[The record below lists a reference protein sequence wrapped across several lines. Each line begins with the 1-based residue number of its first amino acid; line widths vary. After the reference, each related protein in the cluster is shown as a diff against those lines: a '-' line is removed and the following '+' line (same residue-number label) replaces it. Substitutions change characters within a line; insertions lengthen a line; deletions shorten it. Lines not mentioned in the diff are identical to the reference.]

1 MSPTPPSTAANYP
14 ALSHPKSQ
22 KYYPF
27 PIPPPLLVCLPFL
40 SDNSV
45 TMTKKVV
52 CFAPTLHK
60 KKPIKRS
67 NKRTRLRTIFRKFF
81 NYIKSDTYMF
91 SPLIS
96 PQSSATFTPDS
107 LGEGFGEPIK
117 KKEKRLVQELD
128 QYLKCD
134 CYMYAPMVLDSA
146 VETTS
151 APTGVRSQSKEN
163 PSIRCNLIGHRS
175 EKTMR
180 DSGNRMDNF
189 REIAC
194 DDCCTPMKRVAI
206 KHALAQ
212 KETVKHVVHQNCRPK
227 SIRGKGL
234 FPKETR
240 KIAVE

>member
-1 MSPTPPSTAANYP
+1 
-14 ALSHPKSQ
+14 
-22 KYYPF
+22 
-27 PIPPPLLVCLPFL
+27 
-40 SDNSV
+40 
-45 TMTKKVV
+45 MTKKVV
-52 CFAPTLHK
+52 SFASTHHK

-67 NKRTRLRTIFRKFF
+67 NKRNRTIFRKFF

-117 KKEKRLVQELD
+117 RKEKKLVQELD

-151 APTGVRSQSKEN
+151 APTEVRSQSKEN
-163 PSIRCNLIGHRS
+163 PSIRCNMIGHRS

-194 DDCCTPMKRVAI
+194 DNCCTPTSRVAI

-212 KETVKHVVHQNCRPK
+212 KEAVKHVVHQNCRPK
-227 SIRGKGL
+227 SIPGKGL

>member
-1 MSPTPPSTAANYP
+1 MSPTPAIYGGPIILLYP
-14 ALSHPKSQ
+14 IPTQ

-52 CFAPTLHK
+52 SFASTLNHK
-60 KKPIKRS
+60 KKPIKRI
-67 NKRTRLRTIFRKFF
+67 NKRTRLRTISRKFF

-96 PQSSATFTPDS
+96 PQSSAIFTPGD
-107 LGEGFGEPIK
+107 GFGEPIK
-117 KKEKRLVQELD
+117 KKEKKLVQELD

-151 APTGVRSQSKEN
+151 TAPTVRSQSKEN
-163 PSIRCNLIGHRS
+163 PSIRGNVIEHRS

-180 DSGNRMDNF
+180 DNGNRMDDF
-189 REIAC
+189 REVAC
-194 DDCCTPMKRVAI
+194 CDCCTPTRRVAI
-206 KHALAQ
+206 KHALAR

-227 SIRGKGL
+227 SIPGKGL